1 MYVNI
6 CHQGNHGMAAYS
18 ASKAAVIGLAKAT
31 GKEYAD
37 TQITIN
43 SLAPAVLKTRF
54 TDEQDP
60 LQVKGNIEKTA
71 MKR

>member
-1 MYVNI
+1 
-6 CHQGNHGMAAYS
+6 MAAYS

-37 TQITIN
+37 TRITVN
-43 SLAPAVLKTRF
+43 SLAPAVIRTRL
-54 TDEQDP
+54 TDTQDP
-60 LQVKGNIEKTA
+60 NQVKRNIEKTA